1 MTKGIAGLVFLITS
15 VAYCSAEAIL
25 LYQLRR
31 SRPRQYKKGGNS
43 LLILYL
49 TLGLVAGV
57 SIGSF
62 YSDFLLFQRRGAVLG
77 IGGWALLY
85 SGLALRLVSIGTLRE
100 HYSHSIA
107 ILQGHRLIKEGVYGY
122 IRHPGYL
129 SLLLVFL
136 GIPLAFGSWVGL
148 IVYGGMAIPLILHR
162 IRLEEKL
169 LEEHFREEYAD
180 YKKKTPCLFPFLR

>member
-1 MTKGIAGLVFLITS
+1 MTKGVAGLVFLITS

-31 SRPRQYKKGGNS
+31 RRPRLYKKGGNK

-49 TLGLVAGV
+49 TLGLVAGA
-57 SIGSF
+57 SIVCF
-62 YSDFLLFQRRGAVLG
+62 YGDFLLFHKRGAVLE

-129 SLLLVFL
+129 SLLLIFL
-136 GIPLAFGSWVGL
+136 GIPLAFGSWAGL

-162 IRLEEKL
+162 IRLEEGL
-169 LEEHFREEYAD
+169 LEEHFGQEYSA
-180 YKKKTPCLFPFLR
+180 YKKKTPSLFPFLH